1 MTAAG
6 MFLIGVALGL
16 CCYAWLTAPD
26 RRRARNNL
34 AATEMERN
42 YWRDKHHSEVSR
54 FIREIHG
61 PDNATYHLVRWEQE
75 MGELS

>member
-1 MTAAG
+1 MITAGA
-6 MFLIGVALGL
+6 FIVGL
-16 CCYAWLTAPD
+16 VCGFVGYAWLSAPE
-26 RRRARNNL
+26 RRRARVNL

-54 FIREIHG
+54 FIREVHG